1 MGKKSR
7 PKRLSMAGM
16 IHDANQSLKWV
27 MNDPGITEAFRNTAG
42 LRTQIY
48 ERTSSFRKK
57 RREPKSKEDIDLAG
71 NNNNHNHSNDNDN
84 NNNDNNNDNDNDNNN
99 DKNPNLRTDEF
110 LSKKATQPK
119 SKEDIDLAGNNNN
132 HNHSNDNDNNNND
145 NNNDNDNDN
154 NNDNNNDTNN
164 DNNNDNARMT
174 SNKQSYASLFSD
186 EEEPDLL
193 GIGFFTVWE
202 AGCVLS
208 GYVGSGIVMSRNIVT
223 GSWSSPVAV
232 GISGVGAGLL
242 VGVSARSLVYLIY
255 DYFTLNSIIGKDTG
269 GFIIGIGAGATIGS
283 CCSKQIGPGATYITS
298 PNSFQAAGIGSN
310 VALSKGLG
318 GLFVGVSIEGGFCRS
333 RDRLNARFYGR
344 TNLTGADILLS
355 GEDIEIPNED
365 GKNAEAKLLLAKMH
379 TKLYR
384 LCSGD
389 ASTIQLNT
397 TNIGLDID
405 ASNNNDDDDSDGS
418 NGIGSNGIGS
428 NGIGSNGNG
437 SNGNGSNG
445 NMEAMA
451 LEAMALEAMAL
462 EAMALEAM
470 ALEAMAMEAMAMEA
484 MATEFRDWNNITEA
498 DLSVALALALAL
510 VVLRW

>member
-57 RREPKSKEDIDLAG
+57 RREPKSNEDIDLAG
-71 NNNNHNHSNDNDN
+71 NDHSNDNNNHSNNNDN
-84 NNNDNNNDNDNDNNN
+84 NNNNNNNNNNDTNSDTNNDNDNDN
-99 DKNPNLRTDEF
+99 DNP
-110 LSKKATQPK
+110 
-119 SKEDIDLAGNNNN
+119 
-132 HNHSNDNDNNNND
+132 
-145 NNNDNDNDN
+145 
-154 NNDNNNDTNN
+154 
-164 DNNNDNARMT
+164 RMT

-418 NGIGSNGIGS
+418 NGIG
-428 NGIGSNGNG
+428 NG
-437 SNGNGSNG
+437 SNGNRSNG
-445 NMEAMA
+445 NRSNDNRVPRLEQHYRSESISGSGSGTGIGSSA
-451 LEAMALEAMAL
+451 LEPAV
-462 EAMALEAM
+462 
-470 ALEAMAMEAMAMEA
+470 
-484 MATEFRDWNNITEA
+484 ATPPPSHDSVGNSFRIDKTATDATTASAYEC
-498 DLSVALALALAL
+498 
-510 VVLRW
+510 